1 MLLRRL
7 GAAAA
12 VVAVAAAAFLAVTL
26 ASDGDDAPRPPA
38 AEKRGGPEGGPEGA
52 GRTPEAG
59 SADRW
64 RVRAAALP
72 LSERVAQ
79 VFMVGFEGTGADS
92 PVLADLRSRPWG
104 AVVIGPE
111 NVPAIGGLAA
121 LAAELEAA
129 AAAAGAPAPL
139 RVAAELP
146 AFPRQA
152 ALRGPAAVRAATREA
167 GATLA
172 AAGIEA
178 VLAPQADLAVPA
190 GPAADA
196 GFSDDPV
203 SVARLARAAV
213 AGWLAGGVLPAVGHF
228 PGQGGASQAPIEGP
242 AIVAA
247 APEVDA
253 FTPALR
259 RAPAVVVSNAAYLVY
274 DSVTPAALLPA
285 VVQGTLRRELGFDGV
300 VVTDDLAGAAAAT
313 GGTIGAAAVQALQ
326 AGADMVQVRDPA
338 ERRAAHAE
346 VLAAVRAGD
355 VPADRLLEAVGRVL
369 ELKGRARRGA

>member
-26 ASDGDDAPRPPA
+26 ASDGDDAPGPPA
-38 AEKRGGPEGGPEGA
+38 AEKRGGPDGGPGSAE
-52 GRTPEAG
+52 RTPEPG
-59 SADRW
+59 RDDRW
-64 RVRAAALP
+64 RARAAALP
-72 LSERVAQ
+72 LDERVAQ
-79 VFMVGFEGTGADS
+79 VFMVGFEGSGADS
-92 PVLADLRSRPWG
+92 PVVAELRSRPWG

-111 NVPAIGGLAA
+111 NVPAVGGLAA
-121 LAAELEAA
+121 VAAELEAA
-129 AAAAGAPAPL
+129 GTTPPL

-146 AFPRQA
+146 AFPRQR
-152 ALRGPAAVRAATREA
+152 ALTRPAAVRAATRQA

-172 AAGIEA
+172 GAGVEA

-190 GPAADA
+190 GPAADT
-196 GFSDDPV
+196 GFSDDPIE
-203 SVARLARAAV
+203 VARLVRAAV
-213 AGWLAGGVLPAVGHF
+213 AGWLAGGVLPAVSHF

-247 APEVDA
+247 TPEVDA
-253 FTPALR
+253 FVPALA
-259 RAPAVVVSNAAYLVY
+259 RAPAVVVSNAAYLAY

-300 VVTDDLAGAAAAT
+300 VMTDDLAGAAAAT
-313 GGTIGAAAVQALQ
+313 GGTIGAAAVEALR

-338 ERRAAHAE
+338 ERRAAYAE

-369 ELKGRARRGA
+369 ALKERARRGA

>member
-26 ASDGDDAPRPPA
+26 ASGGDDAPPPA
-38 AEKRGGPEGGPEGA
+38 AEKRGGPDGA
-52 GRTPEAG
+52 PGAAERTPEPERD
-59 SADRW
+59 DRW
-64 RVRAAALP
+64 RARAAALP
-72 LSERVAQ
+72 LDERVAQ
-79 VFMVGFEGTGADS
+79 LFMVGFEGSGADS
-92 PVLADLRSRPWG
+92 PVVAELRSRPWG

-121 LAAELEAA
+121 VAAELEAA
-129 AAAAGAPAPL
+129 SAAAGTPPPL

-146 AFPRQA
+146 ALPRQR
-152 ALRGPAAVRAATREA
+152 ALAGPAAVRAATREA

-172 AAGIEA
+172 GAGVEA

-190 GPAADA
+190 GPAADT

-203 SVARLARAAV
+203 EVARLARAAV

-247 APEVDA
+247 TPEVAA
-253 FTPALR
+253 FVPALA
-259 RAPAVVVSNAAYLVY
+259 RAPAVVVSNAAYLAY

-300 VVTDDLAGAAAAT
+300 VMTDDLAGAAAAT
-313 GGTIGAAAVQALQ
+313 GGTIGAAAVEALQ
-326 AGADMVQVRDPA
+326 AGADMVQVRDPV
-338 ERRAAHAE
+338 ERRAAYAE
-346 VLAAVRAGD
+346 VLVAVRAGE
-355 VPADRLLEAVGRVL
+355 VPADRVLEAVGRVL
-369 ELKGRARRGA
+369 ALKGRARRGA